1 MGWYRAGTVSVTKNS
16 TAVVGTGTAFL
27 ANARVGDGF
36 RGPDGAWYEVDN
48 IVSNTTLSITPGYL
62 GVTVAAGVY
71 AIMPVQGYVKDSA
84 DALRQASSA
93 AWQLVGQKSQPGGLA
108 SLDAAGVVPT
118 AQLPTTDKITEGT
131 TNRWW
136 TNARTIAS
144 TLAGMVV
151 TNSAV
156 VLVTDSIL
164 TAIGKLQT
172 QNTVSGWGVPGF
184 KASPADLNSM
194 DLGISKS
201 FTTGVNTANSP
212 YKFGSTTARFDAGS
226 SGYKIGYADDN
237 DEYHWAMMLFDRT
250 SSAVAV
256 RRSSGKNIRADDY
269 LVLYP
274 TGKTVLDAT
283 QLPAMFG
290 ATASAVGRSG
300 IVPAPAAGDQAK
312 FLAGDG
318 TYKSVATTVSYG
330 TITGYPTDSSAFVT
344 ELSRYQL
351 KSDIVAANQIIA
363 GVSFTTAAPPVL
375 SNANNITSITRTAA
389 GFYTVNLPRAV
400 KAGWRAFCT
409 SAGRS
414 GSSYFDALQIDPG
427 QAGVAGNTIKL
438 IQIASPG
445 GASSVDPNTGVA
457 QFTLI
462 GEWA

>member
-62 GVTVAAGVY
+62 GATVATGVY

-108 SLDAAGVVPT
+108 SLDVTGVVPT

-136 TNARTIAS
+136 TNARSIGS
-144 TLAGMVV
+144 TLGGMVL

-212 YKFGSTTARFDAGS
+212 YKLGSTTTRFDAGS
-226 SGYKIGYADDN
+226 SGYKIGYADDT

-351 KSDIVAANQIIA
+351 KSDIVAANQVIA
-363 GVSFTTAAPPVL
+363 VGTFTTAAPPVL
-375 SNANNITSITRTAA
+375 SASNNIASVTRVAVGTYTINMTRTLKA
-389 GFYTVNLPRAV
+389 GFKVLGFT
-400 KAGWRAFCT
+400 G
-409 SAGRS
+409 GRG
-414 GSSYFDALQIDPG
+414 GSSYVDSFLVDWTTTG
-427 QAGVAGNTIKL
+427 SGNTAAIRVL
-438 IQIASPG
+438 MVSG
-445 GASSVDPNTGVA
+445 TTLVDPNSAPTQVVI
-457 QFTLI
+457 I